1 MEDLMEIEGIKDFK
15 ETLNLPKTD
24 FPMRANLPQKEP
36 EILAKWEKESIYYQL
51 RQILAQCPKYILH
64 DGPPYANGHIH
75 MGHALNKILKDIIVK
90 VKAMEGYNAVYVP
103 GWDCHGLPIEQQ
115 IGLQLEE
122 KKRDIPKNEIR
133 RLCREFAAKYIDI
146 QREEFKRLG
155 ILADWEMPY
164 LTMNYKY
171 QADIIRQLGI
181 FMAKGN
187 LYKGLKPVHWC
198 PSCQTALAEAE
209 VEYEGHKSPSIYVK
223 FPLKDDLGDKF
234 PALKGKPVSV
244 VIWTTTPWTLPAN
257 LAIALHPDYEY
268 VAVEWQGE
276 VMIIAKELLAPVMN
290 IFAARDY
297 QILASFKGSVLEGLK
312 CQHPLFPRESLLIT
326 GEHVTLDQ
334 GTGCVHTAPGHGLE
348 DYEIGIRYGLE
359 VYAPVDERGYFVESL
374 PQFGGMK
381 VFEANAAINRTLQQN
396 GYLVLEETLIHSYPH
411 CWRCK
416 NPIIFRA
423 TPQWFISMENNGLRQ
438 AALEEIEKVQWIP
451 AWGQARIYSMVENR
465 PDWCISRQ
473 RAWGVPI
480 TVVYCLACQH
490 ALASKELAD
499 YVADLVEKHGAD
511 IWFEKSTEEL
521 LPPGTSC
528 PRCGGKDFTKEDD
541 ILDVWFD
548 SGASHAAVLTQRD
561 DLVWPAD
568 MYLEGSDQHR
578 GWFQSSLLIAVGTR
592 GAAPYRTVLT
602 HGYVV
607 DGEGKKMSKSL
618 GNVIAPQDIIEKY
631 GAEILRL
638 WVSSENYRED
648 IRISPQIL
656 QRLVEAYRRIRNTCR
671 FILGNLYD
679 FDPQLHHIPD
689 QRLPELD
696 RLILHRLQKLI
707 EKVRRSYQ
715 EHEYHVFY
723 HAFHNFCT
731 VDLSAFYLDTIK
743 DRLYTFRAGS
753 EERRAAQNTLWE
765 IILALVSLMA
775 PVLSFTAEEVWQ
787 YLVGRS
793 QRETTV
799 HLTRLPQINPEL
811 VDEELASRWEK
822 ILEVRSEV
830 TRALEVVRKE
840 KKIGN
845 SLEARVDLFLTT
857 DLYQLME
864 DYASELATIFI
875 VSDAHIHPTPAPPA
889 NPNLFTSQDILGL
902 SILVSPAPGQ
912 KCERCW
918 IYSETVGL
926 NKTYPTICHR
936 CVGCLEI

>member
-1 MEDLMEIEGIKDFK
+1 MEIKDIKDFK
-15 ETLNLPKTD
+15 ETLNLPKTE

-36 EILAKWEKESIYYQL
+36 EILEKWEKERIYYQL
-51 RQILAQCPKYILH
+51 REILAPCPKYILH

-115 IGLQLEE
+115 IELQLGE
-122 KKRDIPKNEIR
+122 KKKETPRKEIR
-133 RLCREFAAKYIDI
+133 RLCREFATEHINI

-155 ILADWEMPY
+155 ILGDWEKPY
-164 LTMNYKY
+164 LTMSYKY
-171 QADIIRQLGI
+171 QADIIRQLGV
-181 FMAKGN
+181 FMAKGD
-187 LYKGLKPVHWC
+187 LYKGMKPVHWC
-198 PSCQTALAEAE
+198 STCQTALAEAE
-209 VEYEGHKSPSIYVK
+209 VEYEDHKSPSIYVR
-223 FPLKDDLGDKF
+223 FPMKDNLGNKLSD
-234 PALKGKPVSV
+234 LKGKRVSV
-244 VIWTTTPWTLPAN
+244 IIWTTTPWTLPAN
-257 LAIALHPDYEY
+257 LAIALHPNHEY

-276 VMIIAKELLAPVMN
+276 VMIIAKELLTSTMN
-290 IFAARDY
+290 IFKAKDY
-297 QILASFKGSVLEGLK
+297 QILASFKGSALEGLK
-312 CQHPLFPRESLLIT
+312 CQHPLFPRESLLIM

-348 DYEIGIRYGLE
+348 DYEIGMKYGLE
-359 VYAPVDERGYFVESL
+359 VYAPVDDQGYFVKSL
-374 PQFGGMK
+374 PEFGGMM
-381 VFEANAAINRTLQQN
+381 VFDANAAINQSLRQK
-396 GYLVLEETLIHSYPH
+396 GYLVLEETLVHSYPH

-423 TPQWFISMENNGLRQ
+423 TPQWFISMEKNGLRQ
-438 AALEEIEKVQWIP
+438 AALEEIKKVQWIP
-451 AWGQARIYSMVENR
+451 SWGQARIYSMVENR

-480 TVVYCLACQH
+480 TVVYCRGCQH
-490 ALASKELAD
+490 PLVSKELAD

-511 IWFEKSTEEL
+511 IWFEKPAEEL

-528 PRCGGKDFTKEDD
+528 PRCSSKDFTKEQD

-548 SGASHAAVLTQRD
+548 SGASHAAVLTQRE

-568 MYLEGSDQHR
+568 IYLEGSDQHR

-592 GAAPYRTVLT
+592 GRAPYKAVLT

-648 IRISPQIL
+648 IRISSQIL

-679 FDPQLHHIPD
+679 FDPRLHHIPY
-689 QRLPELD
+689 QQLPELD
-696 RLILHRLQKLI
+696 RLILHRLQELVGKLG
-707 EKVRRSYQ
+707 KVYQ

-743 DRLYTFRAGS
+743 DRLYTFRADS

-765 IILALVSLMA
+765 LILTLVKLMA
-775 PVLSFTAEEVWQ
+775 PILSFTAEEVWHH
-787 YLVGRS
+787 LPAKD
-793 QRETTV
+793 QRESSV
-799 HLTRLPQINPEL
+799 HLARLPQVNPDL
-811 VDEELASRWEK
+811 VDEDLASRWET
-822 ILEVRSEV
+822 ILEVRGEV
-830 TRALEVVRKE
+830 TKALEIVRKE

-845 SLEARVDLFLTT
+845 SLEAQVDLYLPP
-857 DLYQLME
+857 DLYRLVK

-875 VSDAHIHPTPAPPA
+875 VSAAYIHPDSDPLD
-889 NPNLFTSQDILGL
+889 NHNVFTSQNMLGV

-918 IYSETVGL
+918 IYSETVGS
-926 NKTYPTICHR
+926 NQTYPTICQR
-936 CVGCLEI
+936 CINCL